1 MTHLDSDVLAEFR
14 AGLITG
20 RRGARIAAHL
30 AGCARCTALDDQL
43 AGVSALLASVPAP
56 GLPKHVAE
64 RLDTVLAAEVARKD
78 KLPERAG
85 RDVAGKSPAPG
96 RPPGNRGFR
105 LLALRVLAPA
115 AVVVLLGA
123 GVFGLTRLGLGSS
136 SSSSASSA
144 VEGGADQATPTAQA
158 TSGSGAKS
166 ASGQVNA
173 PAAAPHSQR
182 MSAASFVVVTS
193 STNFSHAGFRQQ
205 VVGALTATPPA
216 SAEGPP
222 SAPVRA
228 CVQKLAGPASLI
240 RVESAYYEDQPATL
254 VVIRTSSGGKAWIAG
269 KNCSATSRDVLD
281 TTSVPPGIYGP

>member
-1 MTHLDSDVLAEFR
+1 MAHLDSDVLAEFR

-56 GLPKHVAE
+56 GLPDHVAE
-64 RLDTVLAAEVARKD
+64 RLDTVLAAEVAGKN
-78 KLPERAG
+78 KIPERAG
-85 RDVAGKSPAPG
+85 HDVAGQSPAPG

-115 AVVVLLGA
+115 AAVVLLGA

-144 VEGGADQATPTAQA
+144 AEGSADQATSAAAQA
-158 TSGSGAKS
+158 TSGAKS
-166 ASGQVNA
+166 ASGQVNM

-182 MSAASFVVVTS
+182 MSPASFVVVTS
-193 STNFSHAGFRQQ
+193 PANFSHAGFRQQ

-222 SAPVRA
+222 SPQVRA
-228 CVQKLAGPASLI
+228 CVQKLAGRTSLI
-240 RVESAYYEDQPATL
+240 RVENAYYEGQPATL
-254 VVIRTSSGGKAWIAG
+254 VVVRTKSGGKAWMAG

-281 TTSVPPGIYGP
+281 TTSVPPGIYEP

>member
-56 GLPKHVAE
+56 GLPDHVAE
-64 RLDTVLAAEVARKD
+64 RLDTVLAAEVARTNKI
-78 KLPERAG
+78 PERAG
-85 RDVAGKSPAPG
+85 RDVASQSPAPG

-115 AVVVLLGA
+115 AAVVLLGA

-144 VEGGADQATPTAQA
+144 AEGSADQATPTAQA
-158 TSGSGAKS
+158 TSGAKS
-166 ASGQVNA
+166 ASGQGNM

-182 MSAASFVVVTS
+182 MSPASFVVVTS
-193 STNFSHAGFRQQ
+193 PASFSHAGFRQQ
-205 VVGALTATPPA
+205 VVDELTATPPA

-222 SAPVRA
+222 SPHVRA
-228 CVQKLAGPASLI
+228 CVQKLAGRASLI
-240 RVESAYYEDQPATL
+240 RVENAHYEGQPATL
-254 VVIRTSSGGKAWIAG
+254 VVVGTSSGGTAWIAG

-281 TTSVPPGIYGP
+281 TTSVPPGIYEP